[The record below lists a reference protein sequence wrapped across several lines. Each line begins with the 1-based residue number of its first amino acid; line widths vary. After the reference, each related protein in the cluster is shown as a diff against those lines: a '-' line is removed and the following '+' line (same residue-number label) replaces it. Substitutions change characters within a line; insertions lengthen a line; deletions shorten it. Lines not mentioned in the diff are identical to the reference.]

1 MGDMLDKLSRSF
13 FDASP
18 NPGFLLDADD
28 NISLLNRVAIQEL
41 GLNPDDVIGS
51 GFDNVFRAIEPHKS
65 EDSVYESRIILE
77 KDQPS
82 DETLVE
88 VSPPDGKAF
97 ITSIT
102 TSDVITCNDGID
114 RRIVYLSDFG
124 QVQKLKDGYENSLDL
139 LNAALSAI
147 PEGFAIY
154 DAEDRLRVFNQGY
167 LDVYPSSKD
176 AMKIGVKFEDVLK
189 FGLERGQYEE
199 AGYTKESR
207 AAWLKERLKK
217 HLNPSAPII
226 QHLKDGRYIRVDE
239 RLMDDGHIV
248 GIRSNITE
256 LVETKSLAESLG
268 DALDNIAAPVAFI
281 DIETQ
286 RILYGNIA
294 FLSNLQYTADEITQL
309 TLMDI
314 NHNADPEN
322 IEAFIQKI
330 IENSGVVQQS
340 RSLHVRKDG
349 TVYPCVVNSIC
360 EKGDDPKRIIAFVE
374 DESVERE
381 IREELDYRRVQQE
394 TFIENLPVFIT
405 RSDLDTT
412 IHFANELYCDFFGRS
427 MSEVI
432 GVKLLEFINK
442 DEIIKELQSGLAS
455 LSEEIPVQTYEQE
468 MLSKDGIYRTVLWT
482 NRLVFRDGEPHEV
495 ISVGRDITESKLAKA
510 QIEEQAHALT
520 LRNQALEQFAGI
532 VSHDLRSP
540 LRHIR
545 LFGEM
550 LMEEHEAGNTE
561 NIGDY
566 ISRIRSSIFR
576 MERLISSLLEFS
588 QVAYK
593 QVNRSYFLLSTAIDE
608 VRDSLAQSIEQ
619 SGAEIKILQD
629 VDLYLDYVLFVRLMQ
644 NLIDNAVKYQKDNL
658 TPYIE
663 IDVQKSDPDVVTI
676 TVCDNGIGI
685 AKEQSSRIFN
695 VFQRLHADEKKY
707 KGTGI
712 GLALAKRIAEGHNG
726 TLALDTEYTNGSKF
740 ILKIPIK
747 PQN

>member
-1 MGDMLDKLSRSF
+1 MGRILDETSQSF

-18 NPGFLLDADD
+18 NPGFLLASDG
-28 NISLLNRVAIQEL
+28 NISLINQAVTYEL
-41 GLNPDDVIGS
+41 GLELNAVVGKKFHDLFPLIAPENSAQRDFTS
-51 GFDNVFRAIEPHKS
+51 K
-65 EDSVYESRIILE
+65 IILQ
-77 KDQPS
+77 KDKPS
-82 DETLVE
+82 DEKVVE
-88 VSPPDGKAF
+88 VDLATQPRF
-97 ITSIT
+97 QT
-102 TSDVITCNDGID
+102 TISNSVTITCEDGIKRD
-114 RRIVYLSDFG
+114 IVYFKDSG
-124 QVQKLKDGYENSLDL
+124 QVQKVKDDYESSLDL

-154 DAEDRLRVFNQGY
+154 DKEDRLQVFNQGY
-167 LDVYPSSKD
+167 LEVYPSSKD
-176 AMKIGVKFEDVLK
+176 AIKIGVKFEDILR

-199 AGYTKESR
+199 AGFTEESR
-207 AAWLKERLKK
+207 AAWLKERLKM
-217 HLNPSAPII
+217 HNNPSAPII

-239 RLMDDGHIV
+239 RVMDDGHIV

-256 LVETKSLAESLG
+256 LVETKTLAESLG

-281 DIETQ
+281 DIQTQ
-286 RILYGNIA
+286 RILYGNTA
-294 FLSNLQYTADEITQL
+294 FLNNLQYTAEEITQL
-309 TLMDI
+309 TLLDI
-314 NHNADPEN
+314 NHNANPEN
-322 IEAFIQKI
+322 IGQFIDKI
-330 IENSGVVQQS
+330 IRNSGVVQQT

-349 TVYPCVVNSIC
+349 TVYPCIVNSIC
-360 EKGDDPKRIIAFVE
+360 EKGDDPKRIITFVE
-374 DESVERE
+374 DESEDHE

-427 MSEVI
+427 LSEIV
-432 GVKLLEFINK
+432 GVKFLEFIHK
-442 DEIIKELQSGLAS
+442 DEIIKSLQDSLAKLTKAS
-455 LSEEIPVQTYEQE
+455 PVQTYEQE
-468 MLSKDGIYRTVLWT
+468 MLSKDGIYKTVLWT
-482 NRLVFRDGEPHEV
+482 NRLVFKDGERHEV

-550 LMEEHEAGNTE
+550 LMEEYESGSSE
-561 NIGDY
+561 NFGDY

-593 QVNRSYFLLSTAIDE
+593 QVNRSYFLLSTALDE
-608 VRDSLAQSIEQ
+608 VKENLAQNIDQTNAKIE
-619 SGAEIKILQD
+619 ILKD
-629 VDLYLDYVLFVRLMQ
+629 VDLHLDYVLFVRLMQ
-644 NLIDNAVKYQKDNL
+644 NLIDNAVKYQKDGQ

-663 IDVQKSDPDVVTI
+663 VDVKRTDTKMVCI
-676 TVCDNGIGI
+676 TVADNGIGI
-685 AKEQSSRIFN
+685 AREQSNRIFN

-726 TLALDTEYTNGSKF
+726 TLTLDPYYKDGSKF
-740 ILKIPIK
+740 ILKIPV
-747 PQN
+747 

>member
-1 MGDMLDKLSRSF
+1 MGRILDETSQSF

-18 NPGFLLDADD
+18 NPGFLLASDGD
-28 NISLLNRVAIQEL
+28 ISLINQAVTYEL
-41 GLNPDDVIGS
+41 GLELNAVVGKKFHDLFPLIAPENSAQRDFTS
-51 GFDNVFRAIEPHKS
+51 K
-65 EDSVYESRIILE
+65 IILQ
-77 KDQPS
+77 KDKPS
-82 DETLVE
+82 DEKVVE
-88 VSPPDGKAF
+88 VDLATQPRF
-97 ITSIT
+97 QT
-102 TSDVITCNDGID
+102 TISNSVTITCEDGVKRD
-114 RRIVYLSDFG
+114 IVYFKDSG
-124 QVQKLKDGYENSLDL
+124 QVQKVKDDYESSLDL

-154 DAEDRLRVFNQGY
+154 DKEDRLQVFNQGY
-167 LDVYPSSKD
+167 LEVYPSSKD
-176 AMKIGVKFEDVLK
+176 AIKIGVKFEDILRY
-189 FGLERGQYEE
+189 GLERGQYEE
-199 AGYTKESR
+199 AGFTEESR
-207 AAWLKERLKK
+207 AAWLKERLKM
-217 HLNPSAPII
+217 HNNPSAPII

-239 RLMDDGHIV
+239 RVMDDGHIV

-256 LVETKSLAESLG
+256 LMETKTLAESLG
-268 DALDNIAAPVAFI
+268 DALDNIAAPVSFI
-281 DIETQ
+281 DIQTQ

-294 FLSNLQYTADEITQL
+294 FLNNLQYTAEEITQL
-309 TLMDI
+309 TLLDI
-314 NHNADPEN
+314 NHNANPEN
-322 IEAFIQKI
+322 IGQFVDKI
-330 IENSGVVQQS
+330 IKNSGVVQQS

-349 TVYPCVVNSIC
+349 TVYPCIVNSIC

-374 DESVERE
+374 DESEDHE

-427 MSEVI
+427 LSEIV
-432 GVKLLEFINK
+432 GVKFLEFIHK
-442 DEIIKELQSGLAS
+442 DEIIKSLQDSLAKLTKAS
-455 LSEEIPVQTYEQE
+455 PVQTYEQE

-482 NRLVFRDGEPHEV
+482 NRLVFKDGEPHEV

-550 LMEEHEAGNTE
+550 LMEEYESGSSE
-561 NIGDY
+561 NFGDY

-593 QVNRSYFLLSTAIDE
+593 QVNRSYFLLSTALDE
-608 VRDSLAQSIEQ
+608 VKENLAQNIDQTNAKIE
-619 SGAEIKILQD
+619 ILKD
-629 VDLYLDYVLFVRLMQ
+629 VDLHLDYVLFVRLMQ
-644 NLIDNAVKYQKDNL
+644 NLIDNAVKYQKDGQA
-658 TPYIE
+658 PYIE
-663 IDVQKSDPDVVTI
+663 VDVKRTDMKMVCI
-676 TVCDNGIGI
+676 TVADNGIGI
-685 AKEQSSRIFN
+685 AREQSNRIFN

-726 TLALDTEYTNGSKF
+726 TLELDPYYKDGSKF
-740 ILKIPIK
+740 ILKIPV
-747 PQN
+747 